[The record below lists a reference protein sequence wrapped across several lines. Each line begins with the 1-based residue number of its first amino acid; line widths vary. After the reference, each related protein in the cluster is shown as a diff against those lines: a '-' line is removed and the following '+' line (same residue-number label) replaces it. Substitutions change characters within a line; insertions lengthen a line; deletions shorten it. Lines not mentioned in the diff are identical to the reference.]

1 MDSAVRRVFDK
12 LSHHALIKS
21 HTSRDKRRVGGKVVA
36 GALNWRS
43 LTRPA
48 VGIDIVVLAH
58 VLAALAAALVRAL
71 VHGATA
77 AKRGD
82 GIRER

>member
-1 MDSAVRRVFDK
+1 
-12 LSHHALIKS
+12 
-21 HTSRDKRRVGGKVVA
+21 
-36 GALNWRS
+36 
-43 LTRPA
+43 
-48 VGIDIVVLAH
+48 VLAH

-82 GIRER
+82 GIRERKKEMDKQKKKVRRVRGTSDQEKSRWRKERNIMVIVSAHEQAEIEVT